1 MSRFLLGLLVA
12 GLTSTVLAQ
21 EVTGIKIDK
30 DKKAVIID
38 AKVAPRK
45 VLKDEIYPIEVIAC
59 WPHPKGKKAHET
71 VVSIDV
77 KPSDVHKALESL
89 GGKAGKPA
97 RGEMGPAKGP
107 EVKIFLEIPD
117 GTGTKKISIHRFLI
131 DPKTKEAFPR
141 DTTFLFTGSVMTKVD
156 PTKAEETYGAD
167 VSGTL
172 ISVFPVTDETVLQSS
187 LTMKD
192 EKNLK
197 LEVNAELLP
206 KEGTAVKLI
215 LELVGK

>member
-1 MSRFLLGLLVA
+1 MTGFVLGLVLVSL
-12 GLTSTVLAQ
+12 GSTMAPQ
-21 EVTGIKIDK
+21 ESSGIKIDK
-30 DKKAVIID
+30 DRNAVIID

-97 RGEMGPAKGP
+97 RGEMGPARGQ

-117 GTGTKKISIHRFLI
+117 GSGSKKISIQRFLL
-131 DPKTKEAFPR
+131 DPKTKEPFPR
-141 DTTFLFTGSVMTKVD
+141 DTTFLFTGSAKTKVD
-156 PTKAEETYGAD
+156 PTKPEETYGAD
-167 VSGTL
+167 VTGTL
-172 ISVFPVTDETVLQSS
+172 IAIFPVTDETVIQSS

-197 LEVNAELLP
+197 LEVNKDLLP

-215 LELVGK
+215 LELVK